1 LATKKVKKTKSPKY
15 RKFVTWLAGVGILS
29 AVIFIFALAFA
40 VATTSI
46 PQPSEVARAQATV
59 VYWADGTSEIGRFGE
74 FNRTDLPLSEI
85 PLAAQYA
92 VLAAE
97 DRDFYNHQGFSIRG
111 IFRAFVN
118 NIFTDRLAGG
128 STITQQYAKLAFL
141 STERTIVRKWKE
153 LVLAIKLETTSSKDK
168 ILENYLNTVYFG
180 RGAYGVQA
188 GAQTFYGVEAK
199 DLSVSQAA
207 ALAALVQAPSAIS
220 NPDNKNRWVGRW
232 RYVVDGMVKMEWLT
246 ANTASILL
254 FPQDIEYRA
263 QNKFGG
269 TNGYLLFSIR
279 EEMLQKGYTEND
291 LNLRGL
297 KVVSTFERN
306 AQQAIVAAVEEEGP
320 KENTEGL
327 RIGMVSVRP
336 GTGEI
341 VAMYGG
347 EDYVKEPLNNA
358 TQAIA
363 QAGSTFKPFAL
374 AAAFEQQISLD
385 TLFNGDS
392 PRKFGDYRVRNYGN
406 TDFGEVTLLEATEK
420 SINTPYVELGLMV
433 GTNQVLDAA
442 IRAGIPQD
450 TPGLISD
457 VTLVLGTASPNTID
471 LAVSYAT
478 FAARGIYAKPT
489 SIKEIY
495 APNGGLLYEL
505 IVESAGVFSTEV
517 SDEINFAL
525 RRVIRNGTGTNARIG
540 RPAAGKT
547 GTTDENKSAW
557 FVGYTPDLATAVMMA
572 KDDEN
577 GNPITLS
584 GTGGMRNVTGGSF
597 PARMWS
603 FYMREALKDSPV
615 QEFVARSNIGEIVET
630 DPIEEELVQELA
642 EVPLAP
648 VPEPEPEPIPT
659 PTETEIATSTPTPT
673 ETPIS
678 NEEPEIPEPP
688 EVED

>member
-1 LATKKVKKTKSPKY
+1 VTRKVKSKKNNPLNKGLLIWIFSVALVSGVA
-15 RKFVTWLAGVGILS
+15 FV
-29 AVIFIFALAFA
+29 FALAFA

-46 PQPSEVARAQATV
+46 PQPSEVAKAQATV
-59 VYWADGTSEIGRFGE
+59 VYWADGETEIGRFGE

-85 PLAAQYA
+85 PTAAQFA
-92 VLAAE
+92 VLSAE
-97 DRDFYNHQGFSIRG
+97 DREFFEHQGFSIRG
-111 IFRAFVN
+111 ISRAFIN
-118 NIFTDRLAGG
+118 NIFTDSLSGG

-180 RGAYGVQA
+180 RGAYGIQA
-188 GAQTFYGVEAK
+188 AALTFYGVDAK

-207 ALAALVQAPSAIS
+207 ALAALIQAPSAIA
-220 NPDNKNRWVGRW
+220 NPDNKDRWVGRW
-232 RYVVDGMVKMEWLT
+232 KYVIDGMVKQTWLT
-246 ANTASILL
+246 QNTASVLL
-254 FPQDIEYRA
+254 FPEDIAYRS

-269 TNGYLLFSIR
+269 TNGYLLFTIR
-279 EEMLQKGYTEND
+279 EEMLAKGYTEND

-306 AQQAIVAAVEEEGP
+306 AQNAVVAAVEAEGP

-327 RIGMVSVRP
+327 RIGIASVRP

-347 EDYVKEPLNNA
+347 PDYVEEPLNNA

-392 PRKFGDYRVRNYGN
+392 PRKFGDYRVRNYSN
-406 TDFGEVTLLEATEK
+406 KDFGEVTLLQATEQ

-433 GTNQVLDAA
+433 GTDQVLDAA

-457 VTLVLGTASPNTID
+457 VTLVLGTASPNTMD

-478 FAARGIYAKPT
+478 FAARGVYSKPT
-489 SIKEIY
+489 AIKEIY
-495 APNGGLLYEL
+495 APNGGILYEL
-505 IVESAGVFSTEV
+505 IVESSSVFSTDV
-517 SDEINFAL
+517 ADEINFAL
-525 RRVIRNGTGTNARIG
+525 RRVIRNGTGTNAQIG

-577 GNPITLS
+577 GNPISLS
-584 GTGGMRNVTGGSF
+584 GTGGMRSVTGGSF
-597 PARMWS
+597 PARMWRY
-603 FYMREALKDSPV
+603 YMSETLKDSPV
-615 QEFVARSNIGEIVET
+615 KEFALRSNIGQIVET
-630 DPIEEELVQELA
+630 DPGLIEETPPPSE
-642 EVPLAP
+642 PLP
-648 VPEPEPEPIPT
+648 TESPT
-659 PTETEIATSTPTPT
+659 PTPTPT
-673 ETPIS
+673 ETVTESPTPTPTPT
-678 NEEPEIPEPP
+678 ETVEPESSETPTPNPE
-688 EVED
+688 ETT

>member
-1 LATKKVKKTKSPKY
+1 MVTKRVKKRKSPRLK
-15 RKFVTWLAGVGILS
+15 KSLVWLAGVGVVS
-29 AVIFIFALAFA
+29 AVVFIFVLAFA
-40 VATTSI
+40 VATTTI

-59 VYWADGTSEIGRFGE
+59 VYWADGTNELGRFGE

-85 PLAAQYA
+85 PLATQYA

-97 DRDFYNHQGFSIRG
+97 DRNFYSHQGFSIRG

-118 NIFTDRLAGG
+118 NIFSDRLAGG

-180 RGAYGVQA
+180 RGAYGIQA
-188 GAQTFYGVEAK
+188 GAQTFYGVSAK
-199 DLSVSQAA
+199 DLSITESA

-220 NPDNKNRWVGRW
+220 NPDNRNRWTTRW
-232 RYVVDGMVKMEWLT
+232 RYVVDGMVRMDWLNKDT
-246 ANTASILL
+246 ANVLL
-254 FPQDIEYRA
+254 FPQDIPYKT

-269 TNGYLLFSIR
+269 TNGYLLFTIR

-306 AQQAIVAAVEEEGP
+306 AQQAIVAAVELEGP
-320 KENTEGL
+320 KENIEGL

-347 EDYVKEPLNNA
+347 SDYVKEPLNNA

-385 TLFNGDS
+385 TLFNGNS
-392 PRKFGDYRVRNYGN
+392 PRKFGDYRVRNYAN
-406 TDFGEVTLLEATEK
+406 TDFGEVTLLQATEK

-433 GTNQVLDAA
+433 GANQVREAA
-442 IRAGIPQD
+442 IRAGIPED

-471 LAVSYAT
+471 LAISYAT
-478 FAARGIYAKPT
+478 FAARGVYAKPT

-505 IVESAGVFSTEV
+505 VIESVGVFSTEV

-525 RRVIRNGTGTNARIG
+525 RRVIRNGTGTNAQIG

-572 KDDEN
+572 KDDQN
-577 GNPITLS
+577 GNPISLS

-597 PARMWS
+597 PARMWRFFMS
-603 FYMREALKDSPV
+603 ETLKDSPV
-615 QEFVARSNIGEIVET
+615 QAFASRSNIGQIVDT
-630 DPIEEELVQELA
+630 APIEEEIEPQPQEPA
-642 EVPLAP
+642 TP
-648 VPEPEPEPIPT
+648 VPIPT
-659 PTETEIATSTPTPT
+659 ETVTPTPT
-673 ETPIS
+673 PTQTPTPTPTIS
-678 NEEPEIPEPP
+678 EEPEISDPNEP
-688 EVED
+688 DG

>member
-1 LATKKVKKTKSPKY
+1 MATKKVKKTKSPKY

-29 AVIFIFALAFA
+29 AAIFILALAFA
-40 VATTSI
+40 VATTNI

-85 PLAAQYA
+85 PLAVQYA

-246 ANTASILL
+246 ANTASVLL

-478 FAARGIYAKPT
+478 FAARGIYSKPT

-505 IVESAGVFSTEV
+505 IVESAGAFSTEV

-603 FYMREALKDSPV
+603 FYMREALIDSPV
-615 QEFVARSNIGEIVET
+615 QEFAARSNIGEIVET
-630 DPIEEELVQELA
+630 DPIEEELAQEPE

-648 VPEPEPEPIPT
+648 VPEPETIPT
-659 PTETEIATSTPTPT
+659 PTETETATSTPTPT

-678 NEEPEIPEPP
+678 TEEPEIPEPP

>member
-1 LATKKVKKTKSPKY
+1 MSTRRPTKKKNSKSKNKIIF
-15 RKFVTWLAGVGILS
+15 RLAVLALFSAIVFVFL
-29 AVIFIFALAFA
+29 LAFA
-40 VATTSI
+40 VATTNI

-59 VYWADGTSEIGRFGE
+59 VYWADGETEIGRFGE
-74 FNRTDLPLSEI
+74 YNRTDISLSEI
-85 PLAAQYA
+85 SLATQYA
-92 VLAAE
+92 VLATE

-111 IFRAFVN
+111 ISRAFIN
-118 NIFTDRLAGG
+118 NIFTDSLAGG

-141 STERTIVRKWKE
+141 TTERTIVRKWKE

-168 ILENYLNTVYFG
+168 ILENYLNTAYFG
-180 RGAYGVQA
+180 RGAYGIQA
-188 GAQTFYGVEAK
+188 AAQTYYGVDAP
-199 DLSVSQAA
+199 DLSVSQSA

-220 NPDNKNRWVGRW
+220 NPDNKQRWVARW
-232 RYVVDGMVKMEWLT
+232 RYAIDGMVKMQWLNKST
-246 ANTASILL
+246 ADVLM
-254 FPQDIEYRA
+254 FPQDIEYRS

-269 TNGYLLFSIR
+269 TNGYLLFTVR
-279 EEMLQKGYTEND
+279 QEMLDKGYTEND
-291 LNLRGL
+291 LNLRGI

-306 AQQAIVAAVEEEGP
+306 AQQAVVAAVEQEGP
-320 KENTEGL
+320 KENIEGL
-327 RIGMVSVRP
+327 RIGIASVRP

-347 EDYVKEPLNNA
+347 ADYVKAPLNNA

-392 PRKFGDYRVRNYGN
+392 PRKFGDYKVRNYGN
-406 TDFGEVTLLEATEK
+406 TDFGEVSLLAATES
-420 SINTPYVELGLMV
+420 SINTPFVELGLMV
-433 GTNQVLDAA
+433 GTDKVLDAA
-442 IRAGIPQD
+442 LRAGIPQQ

-478 FAARGIYAKPT
+478 FAARGVYTKPT

-495 APNGGLLYEL
+495 APNGGLLYE
-505 IVESAGVFSTEV
+505 IVIDATPAFSTEV
-517 SDEINFAL
+517 SDEVNFAL
-525 RRVIRNGTGTNARIG
+525 RRVIRNGTGINARIG

-557 FVGYTPDLATAVMMA
+557 FVGYTPDLATAVMMS

-577 GNPITLS
+577 GNPMTLS

-597 PARMWS
+597 PARMWRY
-603 FYMREALKDSPV
+603 YMSETLASTPV
-615 QEFVARSNIGEIVET
+615 KEFAARSNIGLVVET
-630 DPIEEELVQELA
+630 DLGESIEEDVSIEPIE
-642 EVPLAP
+642 
-648 VPEPEPEPIPT
+648 PT
-659 PTETEIATSTPTPT
+659 PTPTPTPT
-673 ETPIS
+673 ETVTETPTPTPTPT
-678 NEEPEIPEPP
+678 ETVTTEPETTDPP
-688 EVED
+688 IEEDL

>member
-1 LATKKVKKTKSPKY
+1 MATKKVKKTKSPKY

-29 AVIFIFALAFA
+29 AAIFIFALAFA
-40 VATTSI
+40 VATTNI

-246 ANTASILL
+246 ANTASVLL

-433 GTNQVLDAA
+433 GTSQVLDAA

-478 FAARGIYAKPT
+478 FAARGIYSKPT

-505 IVESAGVFSTEV
+505 IVESAGAFSTEV

-577 GNPITLS
+577 GNPMTLS

-615 QEFVARSNIGEIVET
+615 QEFAARSNIGEIVET
-630 DPIEEELVQELA
+630 DPIEEELVQEPE

-648 VPEPEPEPIPT
+648 VPEPEPIPT
-659 PTETEIATSTPTPT
+659 PTETETATSTPTPT

-678 NEEPEIPEPP
+678 TEEPEIPEPP

>member
-1 LATKKVKKTKSPKY
+1 MATKKVKKTKSPKY

-29 AVIFIFALAFA
+29 AAIIILALAFA
-40 VATTSI
+40 VATTNI

-85 PLAAQYA
+85 PLAVQYA

-246 ANTASILL
+246 ANTASVLL

-347 EDYVKEPLNNA
+347 EDYVQESLNNA

-420 SINTPYVELGLMV
+420 SINTPCVELGLMV

-478 FAARGIYAKPT
+478 FAARGIYSKPT

-505 IVESAGVFSTEV
+505 IVESAGAFSTEV

-603 FYMREALKDSPV
+603 FYMREALIDSPV
-615 QEFVARSNIGEIVET
+615 QEFAARSNIGEKVET
-630 DPIEEELVQELA
+630 DPIEEELAQEPE

-648 VPEPEPEPIPT
+648 VPEPEPIPT
-659 PTETEIATSTPTPT
+659 PTETETATSTPTPP

-678 NEEPEIPEPP
+678 TEEPEIPEPP